1 MLIVTNCDEK
11 DVSLRFVSLSYYLSS
26 TLQSYTIISNTLIKT
41 RKIAL
46 LSIKYSQKKT
56 NGRHF
61 STSAGIIALSGIQNA
76 PDFPTQHPPCRIA
89 HGLMAYN
96 IYQLRATSTAPFCS
110 RLTGSGRRCKN
121 FAGCRRN
128 DSNRRDWHKTQRAAK
143 PDAACCN
150 RQRSALQRAMQ
161 RTATGNAAHCTNR
174 AKTEGWHSERNA
186 SLASSLFLWP
196 RKKFRLKEKLLT

>member
-11 DVSLRFVSLSYYLSS
+11 DVSLRFVSLSHHPST
-26 TLQSYTIISNTLIKT
+26 TLQSYTIILNTLFKT

-61 STSAGIIALSGIQNA
+61 STSAGIIVPSGMQNA

-89 HGLMAYN
+89 HGLMVYN
-96 IYQLRATSTAPFCS
+96 IYRLRATSTAPFCS
-110 RLTGSGRRCKN
+110 RLTGSGRRCNN

-128 DSNRRDWHKTQRAAK
+128 DSNRRDWHKTQSAAK

-150 RQRSALQRAMQ
+150 GQRNALQRAMQ
-161 RTATGNAAHCTNR
+161 RSASIEQKQEAGTPSGMP
-174 AKTEGWHSERNA
+174 A
-186 SLASSLFLWP
+186 SLHCFSFGQERSSG
-196 RKKFRLKEKLLT
+196 

>member
-11 DVSLRFVSLSYYLSS
+11 DVSLRFVSLSHYLSS
-26 TLQSYTIISNTLIKT
+26 TLQSYTIISSTLIKT

-76 PDFPTQHPPCRIA
+76 PDFPTQHPPCRTA

-110 RLTGSGRRCKN
+110 RLTGPSRRCKHL
-121 FAGCRRN
+121 AGCRRN
-128 DSNRRDWHKTQRAAK
+128 DSNRRDRHKTQSAAK

-150 RQRSALQRAMQ
+150 GQRSALQRAMQ
-161 RTATGNAAHCTNR
+161 RAASIGQKQKAGTPS
-174 AKTEGWHSERNA
+174 GMPA
-186 SLASSLFLWP
+186 SLHRFSFGQERSSG
-196 RKKFRLKEKLLT
+196 

>member
-1 MLIVTNCDEK
+1 MKRMSHFASSVLVTTSPPPYK
-11 DVSLRFVSLSYYLSS
+11 VIQLFR
-26 TLQSYTIISNTLIKT
+26 T
-41 RKIAL
+41 RS

-56 NGRHF
+56 SGRHF

-110 RLTGSGRRCKN
+110 RLTGSVRRCKN

-150 RQRSALQRAMQ
+150 RQRSALQRVMP
-161 RTATGNAAHCTNR
+161 RTAPIELKQKAGTPTGMP
-174 AKTEGWHSERNA
+174 A
-186 SLASSLFLWP
+186 SLHRFSFGQERSSG
-196 RKKFRLKEKLLT
+196 

>member
-11 DVSLRFVSLSYYLSS
+11 DVSLRFVSLSHYLSS

-110 RLTGSGRRCKN
+110 MLTGSGRRCKN
-121 FAGCRRN
+121 VAGCRRN
-128 DSNRRDWHKTQRAAK
+128 DSNRRDWHKTQCAAK

-150 RQRSALQRAMQ
+150 RKHSALHRAMQ
-161 RTATGNAAHCTNR
+161 RTAPIELKQKAGTPSGMP
-174 AKTEGWHSERNA
+174 A
-186 SLASSLFLWP
+186 SLHRFSFGQERSSS
-196 RKKFRLKEKLLT
+196 

>member
-11 DVSLRFVSLSYYLSS
+11 DVSLRFVSLSHHLSS

-76 PDFPTQHPPCRIA
+76 PDFPTRHPPCRIA

-96 IYQLRATSTAPFCS
+96 IYQLRATGTAPFCS

-121 FAGCRRN
+121 VVGCRRN
-128 DSNRRDWHKTQRAAK
+128 DSNRRDWHKTKRCEA
-143 PDAACCN
+143 
-150 RQRSALQRAMQ
+150 RRSVLQQATQ
-161 RTATGNAAHCTNR
+161 CAATGNAAHCANR
-174 AKTEGWHSERNA
+174 AKTEGWHSKRNA

-196 RKKFRLKEKLLT
+196 GKKFQLKEKLLT

>member
-11 DVSLRFVSLSYYLSS
+11 EVSLRFVSLSHHLSS

-61 STSAGIIALSGIQNA
+61 STSVGIIAPSGMRNA
-76 PDFPTQHPPCRIA
+76 PDFPTQHPPCHIA
-89 HGLMAYN
+89 HGLMVYN
-96 IYQLRATSTAPFCS
+96 IYRLRATSTAPFCS
-110 RLTGSGRRCKN
+110 RQTGSGRRCKHL
-121 FAGCRRN
+121 AGCRRN
-128 DSNRRDWHKTQRAAK
+128 DSNRRNRHKTQRAAK

-161 RTATGNAAHCTNR
+161 RTASIELKQKAGTPSGMP
-174 AKTEGWHSERNA
+174 A
-186 SLASSLFLWP
+186 SLHRFSFGQERGSG
-196 RKKFRLKEKLLT
+196 

>member
-11 DVSLRFVSLSYYLSS
+11 DVSLRFVSLSHNLSS
-26 TLQSYTIISNTLIKT
+26 TLQSYTIISSTLIKT

-56 NGRHF
+56 SGRHF

-76 PDFPTQHPPCRIA
+76 PDFPTQYPPCRIT

-96 IYQLRATSTAPFCS
+96 IYQPRATSTAPFCS

-121 FAGCRRN
+121 VAGCRRN
-128 DSNRRDWHKTQRAAK
+128 DSNRRDWHKTQRAA
-143 PDAACCN
+143 
-150 RQRSALQRAMQ
+150 
-161 RTATGNAAHCTNR
+161 TGNAVRCNGQCSALHQ
-174 AKTEGWHSERNA
+174 
-186 SLASSLFLWP
+186 SS
-196 RKKFRLKEKLLT
+196 

>member
-11 DVSLRFVSLSYYLSS
+11 DVLLRFVSLSHHLSS
-26 TLQSYTIISNTLIKT
+26 TLQSYTIISSTLIKT

-56 NGRHF
+56 SGRHF

-96 IYQLRATSTAPFCS
+96 IYRLRATSTAPFCS
-110 RLTGSGRRCKN
+110 RQTGSGRRCRHL
-121 FAGCRRN
+121 AGCRRN
-128 DSNRRDWHKTQRAAK
+128 DSNRRNRHKTQRAAK

-161 RTATGNAAHCTNR
+161 RTASIELKQKAGTQSGMP
-174 AKTEGWHSERNA
+174 A
-186 SLASSLFLWP
+186 SLHRFSFGQERSSG
-196 RKKFRLKEKLLT
+196 